1 MYESHVLAVTK
12 SPFHYFCNIAGICLQ
27 LSVAD
32 IELLVI
38 I

>member
-1 MYESHVLAVTK
+1 MYEFHVLAVTK
-12 SPFHYFCNIAGICLQ
+12 SPFYHLSNIAGICLQ